1 MALPSTGAISM
12 SMINTELG
20 QSTSTTLD
28 LEDASQALGDT
39 STPYS
44 FSELYGASTS
54 RTQIA
59 VQYLFFNPSAP
70 GDPNTN
76 NGWPSD
82 GELVLCAENSTT
94 GLDTIIEQGAWT
106 STTEYEYID
115 DATISDGDIVYAGS
129 IGSTLTALR
138 SYLDGYFVETTQN
151 VIFDLVTATGA
162 VTGKRSRTPDIP
174 TKPTLVADS
183 STQIT
188 VTIPTTNTQ
197 VTRTFKL
204 QRSINSGA
212 YSDLATILPSASGS
226 STNTSVNTTYVDS
239 TGISAGDVVKYKV
252 RGQNNFNNSDFS
264 QESNTVTT
272 PTGTSISYSNVTSIG
287 AIGVGT
293 GGTETFYSDD
303 SPTAMSISIT
313 GGVGTTSI
321 SKSDNIT
328 SATTFAWSTS
338 GDPMDIG
345 GTRDTTGTSNGGSGW
360 VSSATGISGNTIYIR
375 LRVIEAV
382 RDINESGTMTIST
395 TNNSVTEDQACNISI
410 SNFP

>member
-59 VQYLFFNPSAP
+59 VQYLEF
-70 GDPNTN
+70 DPAASEDPIENY
-76 NGWPSD
+76 GWPSD

-94 GLDTIIEQGAWT
+94 GLDEIIEQGTWT

-138 SYLDGYFVETTQN
+138 NYQDGYFVETTQN

-197 VTRTFKL
+197 VTRTLKL
-204 QRSINSGA
+204 QRSINGGA
-212 YSDLATILPSASGS
+212 YSDLATIVPSASGS
-226 STNTSVNTTYVDS
+226 VANTSVNTTYVDS

-252 RGQNNFNNSDFS
+252 RGQNNFNNSVFS
-264 QESNTVTT
+264 TESNTVTT
-272 PTGTSISYSNVTSIG
+272 PSAGTSLSYSNVASIAG
-287 AIGVGT
+287 LGTNDPPPEDFYDDGLTPMSVAITNG
-293 GGTETFYSDD
+293 S
-303 SPTAMSISIT
+303 
-313 GGVGTTSI
+313 GTTSI
-321 SKSDNIT
+321 SKSDNI
-328 SATTFAWSTS
+328 SSTTFFAWSTS
-338 GDPMDIG
+338 GDPNPSG
-345 GTRDTTGTSNGGSGW
+345 QTAGTSNGGSGW
-360 VSSATGISGNTIYIR
+360 VTSATLISGTPIYIR
-375 LRVIEAV
+375 LKVSEAV

-410 SNFP
+410 SNFGAP

>member
-59 VQYLFFNPSAP
+59 VQYLEF
-70 GDPNTN
+70 DPAASEDPIENY
-76 NGWPSD
+76 GWPSD

-94 GLDTIIEQGAWT
+94 GLDEIIEQGTWT

-138 SYLDGYFVETTQN
+138 NYQDGYFVETTQN

-197 VTRTFKL
+197 VTRTLKL
-204 QRSINSGA
+204 QRSINGGA
-212 YSDLATILPSASGS
+212 YSDLATIVPSASGS
-226 STNTSVNTTYVDS
+226 VANTSVNTTYVDS

-252 RGQNNFNNSDFS
+252 RGQNNFNNSVFS
-264 QESNTVTT
+264 TESNTVTT
-272 PTGTSISYSNVTSIG
+272 PSAGTSLSYSNVASIAG
-287 AIGVGT
+287 LGTNDPPPEDFYDDGLTPMSVAITNG
-293 GGTETFYSDD
+293 S
-303 SPTAMSISIT
+303 
-313 GGVGTTSI
+313 GTTSI
-321 SKSDNIT
+321 SKSDNI
-328 SATTFAWSTS
+328 SSTTFFAWSTS
-338 GDPMDIG
+338 GDPNPSG
-345 GTRDTTGTSNGGSGW
+345 QTAGTSNGGSGW
-360 VSSATGISGNTIYIR
+360 VTSATLISGTPIYIR
-375 LRVIEAV
+375 LKVSEAV

-410 SNFP
+410 SNFGGP